1 MLKSCL
7 PVHMNILPDE
17 LWYCDVAIQDIR
29 QLLLV
34 ARTILGTSDR
44 LLQILGINIL
54 ELQHW
59 KIKNWLPK
67 KLKSFPSL
75 RK

>member
-54 ELQHW
+54 ELQH
-59 KIKNWLPK
+59 
-67 KLKSFPSL
+67 
-75 RK
+75 